1 MLLQFSAWNWRDC
14 SATPLWL
21 AIQGPGWKP
30 NPQLIQHLSRLAK
43 AKNIAVVATKEGVE
57 YPLFLPTHAERDQV
71 FQGALDQLSIA
82 VEWLQ
87 KLKSTELDSLLLW
100 ALELQISASVLPR
113 MRLKSLLRLTSR

>member
-87 KLKSTELDSLLLW
+87 KLKSTELDSLAIVGTGIANLCVCFATHETKIFA
-100 ALELQISASVLPR
+100 ALNV
-113 MRLKSLLRLTSR
+113 